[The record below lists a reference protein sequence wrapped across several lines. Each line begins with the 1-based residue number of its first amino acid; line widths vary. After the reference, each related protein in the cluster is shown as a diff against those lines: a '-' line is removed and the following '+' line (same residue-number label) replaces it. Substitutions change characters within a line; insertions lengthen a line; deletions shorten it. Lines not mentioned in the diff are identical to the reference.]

1 MPATKPPPGDVAGKI
16 GSHDELMAEI
26 ELRPLGSFA
35 LLSVGSH
42 RVSASFL
49 LSAIVA
55 EIALLAGLEGDIECQ
70 KCTMW

>member
-1 MPATKPPPGDVAGKI
+1 
-16 GSHDELMAEI
+16 MAEI